1 MGTTQTRTWHAAA
14 YLRTEEDMIAY
25 LDAVLAENDSD
36 LTVAALSDIASALGT
51 LTVDEDWEESDG
63 N

>member
-1 MGTTQTRTWHAAA
+1 MGATQTQTWDVVT

-25 LDAVLAENDSD
+25 LDAVLAENDPG
-36 LTVAALSDIASALGT
+36 LTVAALSDIASAQGKID
-51 LTVDEDWEESDG
+51 VDEKEEKRYG

>member
-1 MGTTQTRTWHAAA
+1 MGATQTQTWDVVA

-25 LDAVLAENDSD
+25 LDAVLAENDPA
-36 LTVAALSDIASALGT
+36 LTVAALSDIASALGKID
-51 LTVDEDWEESDG
+51 VDENREECNG

>member
-1 MGTTQTRTWHAAA
+1 MGATQTRTWHAAA

-25 LDAVLAENDSD
+25 LDAVLVENDSD

>member
-1 MGTTQTRTWHAAA
+1 
-14 YLRTEEDMIAY
+14 MIAY

>member
-1 MGTTQTRTWHAAA
+1 MGATQTQTWDVMA

-25 LDAVLAENDSD
+25 LDAVLAENDPA
-36 LTVAALSDIASALGT
+36 LTVAALSDIASAQGEID
-51 LTVDEDWEESDG
+51 VDENREECNG